1 MAWRLRDARDVGPS
15 RVEALLRTAGPEWHP
30 FVRLGVG
37 CALARLGLA
46 APEDPTVQDGYGFQL
61 GLDSGVSGS
70 RTRSLKPHFERG
82 RGRALWF
89 VTGGDARA
97 CARAIEGPG
106 HRGELWRG
114 IGTACTFAG
123 DPLGEAGLLP
133 PLAGVYATDLRRG
146 SEVAMRLW
154 ASLGRPACSR
164 STGGS
169 EPGAGRVG
177 GNQVFRP
184 GWNVRV
190 FVVRPKSAH
199 SGAAAATFS
208 RTTSLCAAAA
218 FRGGLEALATP
229 QWDIWSPNARSDKI
243 ALCPNCVPRAGETR
257 RIGGQIRR
265 TGTEEALFRARFAGL
280 GVLSGVDR

>member
-1 MAWRLRDARDVGPS
+1 MNPQVATAAFLEGYRLARLGELHPAPGALIELLTARGLERAPFAFEGAAMAWRLRDARDVGPS

-154 ASLGRPACSR
+154 ASLGDPPA
-164 STGGS
+164 
-169 EPGAGRVG
+169 RVL
-177 GNQVFRP
+177 R
-184 GWNVRV
+184 
-190 FVVRPKSAH
+190 
-199 SGAAAATFS
+199 AAA
-208 RTTSLCAAAA
+208 SLA
-218 FRGGLEALATP
+218 
-229 QWDIWSPNARSDKI
+229 
-243 ALCPNCVPRAGETR
+243 RAG
-257 RIGGQIRR
+257 
-265 TGTEEALFRARFAGL
+265 
-280 GVLSGVDR
+280 